1 MKKTLDNKIFYFLS
15 YFFTTIAALA
25 CLFPFIMMLAG
36 SFSSEHAVMKS
47 GYALWPREFT
57 LNAYT
62 TIFSDPRQIGKSYL
76 ITVSITG
83 IGTVLGLLLTA
94 MTAYVLNCKDFF
106 LRNQMSF
113 FFYFT
118 TLFNGGLVAYY
129 LICMR
134 YLHFKNN
141 YIALVLPLLLNA
153 FYIIIM
159 RNFMKS
165 IPDAIMESAKIDG
178 AGDFRIFCLIIPLMK
193 PALASIG
200 MFIALNYWNDWYL
213 AMLFIEEK
221 SMFPLQY
228 MLYRM
233 LSSINFLI
241 YASKF
246 SSVSTVDIPKETI
259 KLAMTVV
266 SIGPILL
273 LYPFVQKFF
282 VKGIT
287 IGAVKG

>member
-1 MKKTLDNKIFYFLS
+1 M
-15 YFFTTIAALA
+15 
-25 CLFPFIMMLAG
+25 
-36 SFSSEHAVMKS
+36 V
-47 GYALWPREFT
+47 
-57 LNAYT
+57 
-62 TIFSDPRQIGKSYL
+62 
-76 ITVSITG
+76 TVSITV
-83 IGTVLGLLLTA
+83 IGTVLGLLFTA
-94 MTAYVLNCKDFF
+94 MTAYVLNRKDFF

-129 LICMR
+129 IICIR
-134 YLHFKNN
+134 YLHFKNS
-141 YIALVLPLLLNA
+141 YIALVLPMLLNA
-153 FYIIIM
+153 FYILIM

-178 AGDFRIFCLIIPLMK
+178 AGDFRIFCLIIPLIK

-259 KLAMTVV
+259 KLAMTVIA
-266 SIGPILL
+266 IGPILL